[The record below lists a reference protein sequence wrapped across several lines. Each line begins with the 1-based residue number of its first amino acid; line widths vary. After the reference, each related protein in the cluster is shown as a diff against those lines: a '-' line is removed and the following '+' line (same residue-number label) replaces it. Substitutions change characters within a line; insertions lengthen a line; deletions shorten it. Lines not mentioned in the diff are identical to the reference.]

1 VEELE
6 LSANRLELKA
16 LRAQVNPHFL
26 FNALNTI
33 AGLIPRF
40 PARAQ
45 QTIEQLAE
53 VFRFTL
59 RRMDREWVR
68 LEEEMEAVRAYLD
81 VEQARFGNRLQYR
94 IEMSEAAGRTRIPA
108 MIVQTLVENAVKH
121 GISVHS
127 TPGLIEV
134 TVLTTDARITVEVR
148 DTGPGFRPRADR
160 TPAEAGH
167 GLRNIRDRLRGYFG
181 DDAQLRAGR
190 DDARGMTLVA
200 VELPCAE
207 VVVETAVP

>member
-1 VEELE
+1 ESVRMPVGLGENPGAEISLRSDESRKRFLSEDLALLASLAESLAFLLENLRLRDKRLEQEKRVEELE

-81 VEQARFGNRLQYR
+81 VEQARFGNR
-94 IEMSEAAGRTRIPA
+94 
-108 MIVQTLVENAVKH
+108 
-121 GISVHS
+121 
-127 TPGLIEV
+127 
-134 TVLTTDARITVEVR
+134 
-148 DTGPGFRPRADR
+148 
-160 TPAEAGH
+160 
-167 GLRNIRDRLRGYFG
+167 
-181 DDAQLRAGR
+181 
-190 DDARGMTLVA
+190 
-200 VELPCAE
+200 
-207 VVVETAVP
+207 